1 MTDSAEVE
9 RLMEQVTLFQKRA
22 SELSIEREELDT
34 RLKEV
39 SSERDEH
46 CQELKSHISALQ
58 HTLSGA
64 KTALTICVQAEKKLK
79 EANERYTASEA
90 EHTAKLNEVEKS
102 LSACQT
108 ELRVTNAERNLLH
121 VRWKDE
127 KAKSAAL
134 VKEVD
139 DLKLDIDLERNIK
152 DTIPTSVRDELK
164 QALKAEQ
171 REVKRLNTKLEDAQR
186 SFQATTSMP
195 QAERDRLYESLGAEK
210 NKVLNFTRDRDED
223 PSSELTTATI
233 NPASTVPKSVPQK
246 TETTTQTELMGQ
258 RLYGKS
264 SVYQQDSEVS
274 YHKNGN

>member
-210 NKVLNFTRDRDED
+210 NKVLNFTRDRDEGD
-223 PSSELTTATI
+223 NILVRCDRCRT
-233 NPASTVPKSVPQK
+233 
-246 TETTTQTELMGQ
+246 
-258 RLYGKS
+258 RHWH
-264 SVYQQDSEVS
+264 D
-274 YHKNGN
+274 